1 MAVTGE
7 KMQGNKDQI
16 QIEIRE
22 KGEVFRISP
31 LNGEPTI
38 SFTSLVDGQCQ
49 DDTGDGVGEYI
60 WFIEIP
66 DVSTSAEIKYLK
78 EMLDSLTRAK
88 GIQILAKDQETKRE
102 LKGDRA
108 KRQELGLLLKC
119 LTEVE
124 IMWGNRKIAVKLF
137 FNNPDKGI
145 DWSAIMVK

>member
-1 MAVTGE
+1 
-7 KMQGNKDQI
+7 MQGNNDQI
-16 QIEIRE
+16 QIEITKE
-22 KGEVFRISP
+22 GEVFRISP

-38 SFTSLVDGQCQ
+38 AFTSLVDGQCQ

-137 FNNPDKGI
+137 FNNPNKGI

>member
-1 MAVTGE
+1 
-7 KMQGNKDQI
+7 MQGNNDQI
-16 QIEIRE
+16 QIEIGE
-22 KGEVFRISP
+22 KGEAFRISP
-31 LNGEPTI
+31 LKGEPTI
-38 SFTSLVDGQCQ
+38 AFTSLVYAQCQ

-119 LTEVE
+119 LTEVD
-124 IMWGNRKIAVKLF
+124 ITWGNRKIAVKLF

>member
-7 KMQGNKDQI
+7 KMQGNNARI
-16 QIEIRE
+16 QIEITE
-22 KGEVFRISP
+22 EGEVFRISP

-38 SFTSLVDGQCQ
+38 AFTSLGDGQCQ
-49 DDTGDGVGEYI
+49 DGTGDGVGEYI

-88 GIQILAKDQETKRE
+88 GIQILAKDQETKQE
-102 LKGDRA
+102 LNGDRA

-137 FNNPDKGI
+137 FNNPNKGI